1 MKTENDLYK
10 RIEEKNNILCKDLY
24 KQLIDGKMQRASI
37 HHQAHQKLKDT
48 TKFSQK
54 SIQYQSVD
62 RKRGPVLHSKQAQTG
77 GDQDGIPFV
86 GGKIRSY

>member
-37 HHQAHQKLKDT
+37 QHRAHQKLKDT
-48 TKFSQK
+48 TKSSQK
-54 SIQYQSVD
+54 SM
-62 RKRGPVLHSKQAQTG
+62 
-77 GDQDGIPFV
+77 
-86 GGKIRSY
+86 